1 MKNFCKKCLNV
12 PRNSPA
18 FLTFPITKAIMQ
30 ILFFLVL
37 ASIASQS
44 IVTAFQLNVRRLL
57 SSAAIATGF
66 FSGVVVQAADT
77 RKIGSIS
84 TVGLIFKD
92 TLKINERPLTGAH
105 KLTRFI
111 NWIGNR
117 SHRFFHQSIALMS
130 KGGGKGGA
138 GRSGAGLGNAG
149 GWPSTT
155 GNPSGGGRSNAPPR
169 GSGSGGA
176 SKGGGGGGGGGS
188 KRVGAGQGAGQG
200 NAGGWPS
207 TTGNPSGRGRSNAPS
222 RGSASSGGDS
232 KG

>member
-138 GRSGAGLGNAG
+138 GGS
-149 GWPSTT
+149 
-155 GNPSGGGRSNAPPR
+155 

-176 SKGGGGGGGGGS
+176 SKGGEGGGS
-188 KRVGAGQGAGQG
+188 KGVGAGQG